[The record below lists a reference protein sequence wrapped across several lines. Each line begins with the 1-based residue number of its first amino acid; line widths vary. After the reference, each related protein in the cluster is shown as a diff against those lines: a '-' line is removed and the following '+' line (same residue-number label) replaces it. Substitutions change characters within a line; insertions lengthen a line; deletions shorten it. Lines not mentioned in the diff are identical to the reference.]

1 MVDKNSDEPIEV
13 EFEIVDEG
21 GNASKRARSGR
32 QKPSASSPQLEIWK
46 AKLIVWS
53 IIIGGIVLLGL
64 ILFFFAALF
73 IYFFIPI
80 MVIAGIW
87 FLIKNLLR

>member
-1 MVDKNSDEPIEV
+1 MKDPDEPIEV

-21 GNASKRARSGR
+21 GDSSKKSRPDR
-32 QKPSASSPQLEIWK
+32 QKSSAPSPLPQSEVWK

-53 IIIGGIVLLGL
+53 VIIGGIILLGL

-73 IYFFIPI
+73 VYFFIPI
-80 MVIAGIW
+80 MVLAGIW
-87 FLIKNLLR
+87 FLIKNLFR

>member
-1 MVDKNSDEPIEV
+1 MKDPDEPIEV

-21 GNASKRARSGR
+21 GDPSRRRPTDRQTPPASR
-32 QKPSASSPQLEIWK
+32 PQFEAWK

-53 IIIGGIVLLGL
+53 MIVGGIVILGL

-80 MVIAGIW
+80 MVVAGIW
-87 FLIKNLLR
+87 FLIKSLLR